1 MFTDPL
7 RLRQWAKRLSLAAGV
22 FGISLLFSQ
31 QDAYS
36 APSPSDDTNLLA
48 RLIAAEARGEPFE
61 GQVAVGAVVLNRV
74 HNAAFPN
81 TLAGVIFQPGA
92 FEPLQ
97 SGLFWSRTPNPQE
110 QRAAISALAGWDPT
124 FGGLYF
130 WDPSKVGSSWIRSRP
145 VIRQIGHHLFA
156 H

>member
-1 MFTDPL
+1 MFPDSP
-7 RLRQWAKRLSLAAGV
+7 RVRQWAKRLSLVVGV
-22 FGISLLFSQ
+22 LGIALLFSQ
-31 QDAYS
+31 QSTYS
-36 APSPSDDTNLLA
+36 APSPSDDANLLA

-74 HNAAFPN
+74 HNATFPN

-97 SGLFWSRTPNPQE
+97 NGLFWSRTPNPQE
-110 QRAAISALAGWDPT
+110 QRAAMSALTGWDPT
-124 FGGLYF
+124 YGGLYF
-130 WDPSKVGSSWIRSRP
+130 WDPSKVGSSWIWSRP

-156 H
+156 R